1 MNPVVFHI
9 ASGDSYFTGIALV
22 FAALACFRSR
32 SSRVKRLTGVAM
44 ILGVVAIALSSTAIP
59 YWIYAVTGLTLVA
72 WMISGLTGRWQTGTT
87 WAATIAIVTML
98 LAELPWH
105 RVPNLSPVSR
115 AKMTVIADSVT
126 AGIGSEETA
135 ERWPAI
141 LQRQHHIEIQDI
153 SHVGETAASALQ
165 RTQQHSIDS
174 PVILIEIGGNDLLGG
189 APSSARFE
197 RDLNALLAHV
207 SGNDRQVV
215 MFELPLPPLYHEYGR
230 IQREAATRH
239 QVYLIPRRQFLS
251 VLASG
256 DATLDS
262 IHLSQAGHQS
272 MADCVWKTIR
282 TAFDPET
289 P

>member
-22 FAALACFRSR
+22 FAAIACFRSR
-32 SSRVKRLTGVAM
+32 SSRVKRLTGVTM
-44 ILGVVAIALSSTAIP
+44 ILGVVAIALASTAIP
-59 YWIYAVTGLTLVA
+59 YWIYAVAGLTLVA
-72 WMISGLTGRWQTGTT
+72 WMISNLAGRWQTGTAL
-87 WAATIAIVTML
+87 AACIATAVL
-98 LAELPWH
+98 LLTELPWH
-105 RVPNLSPVSR
+105 RTPGLSPVSQ
-115 AKMTVIADSVT
+115 ATMTVITDSVT

-135 ERWPAI
+135 ERWPEI
-141 LQRQHHIEIQDI
+141 LQRQHQIEIQDL

-165 RTQQHSIDS
+165 RAQQHTIDS

-197 RDLNALLAHV
+197 KDLNALLAHV
-207 SGNDRQVV
+207 SANNRQIV

-239 QVYLIPRRQFLS
+239 RVHLIPRRQFLS

-282 TAFDPET
+282 SAFDPET